1 METPIETEIPE
12 DDPAKVVYNY
22 GAAKPGMV
30 FTKHILCS
38 YMFYYKY
45 IYIYIILYTH
55 MDRLLF
61 LDSSIFPVSH
71 FWRRS

>member
-1 METPIETEIPE
+1 MTMETPIETEIPE
-12 DDPAKVVYNY
+12 DDPAKVVCNY

-45 IYIYIILYTH
+45 IYIYNLIYTYG
-55 MDRLLF
+55 
-61 LDSSIFPVSH
+61 
-71 FWRRS
+71 